1 MQEEQTPDLS
11 QMNRPLSTQEVSRYL
26 GLCERQVL
34 RMVHST
40 TGRSQQRSSATTG
53 TTRRGRSPSWSG
65 CWTNDAAR
73 GSGVVRFLRRLPLL
87 KENGRQTS
95 RVQSI
100 NDTCGD
106 RVDLLA
112 HGIGHGLIALSMGAE
127 KTPDSSLPGKQRG
140 HSGTCT

>member
-1 MQEEQTPDLS
+1 M
-11 QMNRPLSTQEVSRYL
+11 
-26 GLCERQVL
+26 
-34 RMVHST
+34 
-40 TGRSQQRSSATTG
+40 
-53 TTRRGRSPSWSG
+53 
-65 CWTNDAAR
+65 
-73 GSGVVRFLRRLPLL
+73 RFLRRLPLL